1 MFAKRNLQQNL
12 TWKDTEN
19 LCIRMKK
26 KIELFVYIIKNFKP
40 IFIRTGRRIPPPL
53 PLETLKNSSETMALG
68 EVKYN
73 TIQYNLKAFKFATSG
88 HRNLKFL
95 I

>member
-1 MFAKRNLQQNL
+1 MTKSKIFHALFAKRNLQQNL

-53 PLETLKNSSETMALG
+53 LLETLKIALKQWLS
-68 EVKYN
+68 VW
-73 TIQYNLKAFKFATSG
+73 
-88 HRNLKFL
+88 
-95 I
+95 

>member
-1 MFAKRNLQQNL
+1 MTKSKLFHALFAKRNLQQNL

-53 PLETLKNSSETMALG
+53 PLETLKIALKQWLW
-68 EVKYN
+68 V
-73 TIQYNLKAFKFATSG
+73 
-88 HRNLKFL
+88 R
-95 I
+95 